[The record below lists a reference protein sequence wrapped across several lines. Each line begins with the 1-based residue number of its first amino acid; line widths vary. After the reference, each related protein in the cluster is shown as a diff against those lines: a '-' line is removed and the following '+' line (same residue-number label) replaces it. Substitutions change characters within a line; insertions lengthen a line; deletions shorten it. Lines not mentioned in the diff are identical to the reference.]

1 MTSPADHRP
10 PCEVADILRAHAE
23 AYGGTYSPC
32 AAQQKVMRHIMQ
44 CRTAALGG
52 HLDRCDTCG
61 HQRISYNSCRDRHCP
76 KCQGLARQDWLEK
89 RLQTLLPIPYFH
101 VVFTLPQALNALTL
115 GNPKI
120 LLNILFACAA
130 QTLQQLAATP
140 KHLGAEI
147 GFTAVLHT
155 WGQNLLFHPHL
166 HCVVTGGG
174 LSPDGQSWVAAR
186 KKFFLPVKVLG
197 RLFRGKFLDALRKA
211 YASGKLHFAGA
222 TTELNDPLQWR
233 RFLDQLYRKNWV
245 VYAKPP
251 FASPQHV
258 FRYLGRYTHRV
269 AISNHR
275 ILALENGQVTFTYKN
290 YSAQGER
297 QQMSLDALE
306 FIRRFLLHVLPKG
319 FTRIRHFGLCAGRQ
333 IRTKWEIARMLLTTT
348 TTAAAQLST
357 PAVATPD
364 DRPWW
369 KRLLDRT
376 GIDLMACPHCEHGRL
391 VRQHEL
397 PPSSDSLTSQ
407 SQWAVPHNDTS

>member
-1 MTSPADHRP
+1 
-10 PCEVADILRAHAE
+10 
-23 AYGGTYSPC
+23 
-32 AAQQKVMRHIMQ
+32 MQ
-44 CRTAALGG
+44 CRTAAMGG
-52 HLDRCDTCG
+52 HLDQCDTCG

-76 KCQGLARQDWLEK
+76 KCQALARQNWLEK

-101 VVFTLPQALNALTL
+101 VVFTLPQELNALAL
-115 GNPKI
+115 GNPTI
-120 LLNILFACAA
+120 LFNMLFACAA
-130 QTLQQLAATP
+130 QTLQQVAATP

-174 LSPDGQSWVAAR
+174 LSSGGRSWVAAR

-197 RLFRGKFLDALRKA
+197 RLFRGKFLAALRAA
-211 YASGKLHFAGA
+211 YASGQLRFAA
-222 TTELNDPLQWR
+222 STAELNDPLRWR
-233 RFLDQLYRKNWV
+233 HFLDPLYRKKWV

-251 FASPQHV
+251 FAGPEHV

-275 ILALENGQVTFTYKN
+275 IVALENGRVTFTYKN
-290 YSAQGER
+290 YSAQGQR
-297 QQMSLDALE
+297 QQMTLDAGE

-333 IRTKWEIARMLLTTT
+333 IRTKWKVARALLT
-348 TTAAAQLST
+348 AASSPT
-357 PAVATPD
+357 PQQSIPVGALAE

-369 KRLLDRT
+369 KRLFDRT
-376 GIDLMACPHCEHGRL
+376 GIDVMACPHCDNGRL
-391 VRQHEL
+391 VRRHQL
-397 PPSSDSLTSQ
+397 PPSSGSPMPLFQGCVS
-407 SQWAVPHNDTS
+407 HCDTS